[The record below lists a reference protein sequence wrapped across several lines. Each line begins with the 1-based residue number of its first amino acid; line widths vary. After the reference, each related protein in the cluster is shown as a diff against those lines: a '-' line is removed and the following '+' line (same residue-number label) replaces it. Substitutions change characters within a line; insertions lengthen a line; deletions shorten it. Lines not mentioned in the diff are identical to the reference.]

1 MMVCPRATNFPVLR
15 ANVPPLFSPRML
27 EVSASFAL
35 GELEQLLQRLTVCI
49 GPDPVDPPWRR
60 LLQDFGS
67 GGDPC

>member
-27 EVSASFAL
+27 EVFASLAL
-35 GELEQLLQRLTVCI
+35 GELEQLLQRRTVCI

-60 LLQDFGS
+60 LLPDFGS